1 MILTNCLGWET
12 LPAEAPVRF
21 HDGLTQT
28 PQVAIDIRLTL
39 DSEKPAAVRGLRR
52 AGAARRAGR
61 SHAGG
66 TAATHPAQLPTGRPG
81 DRAAGTSSI

>member
-39 DSEKPAAVRGLRR
+39 DSEKTCSCAWTTPSRR
-52 AGAARRAGR
+52 C
-61 SHAGG
+61 
-66 TAATHPAQLPTGRPG
+66 TASR
-81 DRAAGTSSI
+81 